1 MASQVTDAMPG
12 MLRAMEIHQQP
23 DSNNA
28 SILNRFASDSLIR
41 VDCSA
46 LLLGMY
52 ISEVDCPWVSL
63 PFPVGGFHLKTV
75 EDIETL
81 SRYCKFV
88 SIDGNKG
95 TVPREARLNQLT
107 ALSSARSVVP
117 SLGSLNIKR
126 DAYPVLYPV
135 KQQIEKAYRLYSRLK
150 KEFRVQAQGI
160 RVVRDLDLASLE
172 EFIDGLIDE
181 VIGNPQTL
189 IWVLNTDPDAQQE
202 SDYCVRAAI
211 WATILACQTGMRKA
225 DIQVLFMGTL
235 LADIGMQMLPEGLL
249 QKRGCFR
256 KKEYL
261 AYKKHV
267 ELGLQIIAAY
277 PQLDERVKSIV
288 RCHHERHD
296 GMGFPRGLKG
306 EQIPLLANFANLAY
320 CFERLLKLKANG
332 LPVSPAKA
340 LSKLYKQRTLKFPEQ
355 LVVEMMQVMG
365 VYPLGSLV
373 ELSGGEVALVLEQ
386 IAENK
391 LSPKVA
397 LLTDKA
403 KVPVKRFK
411 IVKLGDEEN
420 SQRRFIQSRSI
431 IGSYPDTGSGNKKR
445 PDAGLKPGNFAFS
458 FCGKRNSFSLMGLR
472 F

>member
-1 MASQVTDAMPG
+1 MPSMIVVMDISG
-12 MLRAMEIHQQP
+12 QH
-23 DSNNA
+23 DSHKEPA
-28 SILNRFASDSLIR
+28 FNRFTSDSLIR
-41 VDCSA
+41 VNCSG

-52 ISEVDCPWVSL
+52 VCEVDCSWASI

-75 EDIETL
+75 ADIETL

-88 SIDGNKG
+88 SIDANRG

-107 ALSSARSVVP
+107 VLSSARSAVP
-117 SLGSLNIKR
+117 SPGSLNIKR
-126 DAYPVLYPV
+126 DVYPVLYPV

-150 KEFRVQAQGI
+150 KEFRVQTQGI
-160 RVVRDLDLASLE
+160 RVARDLDLASLE

-189 IWVLNTDPDAQQE
+189 IWVLNTDPDEQQE

-211 WATILACQTGMRKA
+211 WATILARQTGMRKA

-235 LADIGMQMLPEGLL
+235 LADIGMQRLPKRLL
-249 QKRGCFR
+249 HKRGSFR
-256 KKEYL
+256 KKEFL

-267 ELGLQIIAAY
+267 EFSLLIVAAY
-277 PQLDERVKSIV
+277 PQLDERVKSII

-320 CFERLLKLKANG
+320 SFERLLKLKDKG

-340 LSKLYKQRTLKFPEQ
+340 LSKLYKQRVLKFPEQ

-373 ELSGGEVALVLEQ
+373 ELSSGEVALVLEQ

-391 LSPKVA
+391 LLPKVA
-397 LLTDKA
+397 LLTDKT
-403 KVPVKRFK
+403 KSPVKRFK

-420 SQRRFIQSRSI
+420 SQRKFIQSRSI
-431 IGSYPDTGSGNKKR
+431 IGSYPETDSENRKR
-445 PDAGLKPGNFAFS
+445 LDAGLKPGNYAFS
-458 FCGKRNSFSLMGLR
+458 FCSKRNAFSLMGLR